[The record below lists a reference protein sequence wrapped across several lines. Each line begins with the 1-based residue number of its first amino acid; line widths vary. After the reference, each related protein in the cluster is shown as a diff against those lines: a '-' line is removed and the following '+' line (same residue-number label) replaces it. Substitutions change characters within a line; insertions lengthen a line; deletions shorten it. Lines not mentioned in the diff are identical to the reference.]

1 MSTTQ
6 VIFLITAGVTLVAAV
21 MTVSVRKMMH
31 AALWLVLAL
40 MGVAVLFALLQT
52 SFFAVVQVLVYIGAI
67 AILIIFS
74 VMLTR
79 RIVQEQQRPMTR
91 FWWLAALLALIVF
104 VGLVVTLSGWQ
115 GFYPAQQAVNSHPE
129 DIAALGLALVDPVG
143 YVIPFEVASL
153 LLMAALVG
161 AVFIAIDRKGG
172 RR

>member
-6 VIFLITAGVTLVAAV
+6 VIFLITAGVTLVAAL
-21 MTVSVRKMMH
+21 MTVSARKMMH

-79 RIVQEQQRPMTR
+79 HTIQEQQRRVTR
-91 FWWLAALLALIVF
+91 FWWLAALLALMVF
-104 VGLVVTLSGWQ
+104 VVLVVTLSGWQ
-115 GFYPAQQAVNSHPE
+115 GFYPVQQAVHDHPE
-129 DIAALGLALVDPVG
+129 DIGALGLALVEPTG
-143 YVIPFEVASL
+143 FVIPFEVASL
-153 LLMAALVG
+153 LLLAALVG
-161 AVFIAIDRKGG
+161 AVFIAIERKGG